1 MKPVSFCI
9 LFMLLCG
16 LNGRAQGE
24 KAVLVPYN
32 LPSELS
38 DDYIGS
44 ENKTFKELNI
54 LWKLLGHGNEDSIFF
69 ELGRYVRTVE
79 GTAFNFHVFHYRSEA
94 FVKDTACFRST
105 GTSFIP
111 LDVVGRWD
119 VSALA
124 EEAGKSRKKFGRTD
138 FSVVL
143 GSLTGGKFRAEAGEL
158 HGRSPFSANYSGL
171 IPYSYDGKP
180 CFLLWDEGMKE
191 TKSFLPNEFSRSGL
205 GGVVYNLPTRF
216 EDAEQMVLCRYS
228 ENCYV
233 LLLLTRPMVAMD

>member
-32 LPSELS
+32 LLSELS

-44 ENKTFKELNI
+44 ENKTFTKLNT
-54 LWKLLGHGNEDSIFF
+54 LWGLLDRGNEDSIFYTDIYI
-69 ELGRYVRTVE
+69 RAVE
-79 GTAFNFHVFHYRSEA
+79 GTAFKFRVFHYQSEA
-94 FVKDTACFRST
+94 FVKDTSFFRST

-180 CFLLWDEGMKE
+180 CFLLWDEGKKLA
-191 TKSFLPNEFSRSGL
+191 KSFLPNEFSRSGL

-233 LLLLTRPMVAMD
+233 LLLLTRPMVARD